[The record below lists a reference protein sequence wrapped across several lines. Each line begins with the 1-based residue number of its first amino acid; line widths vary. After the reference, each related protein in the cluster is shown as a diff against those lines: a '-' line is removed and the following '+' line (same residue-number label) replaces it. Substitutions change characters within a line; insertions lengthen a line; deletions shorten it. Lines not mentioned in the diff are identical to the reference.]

1 MCPKHDSKTLV
12 RNRDRT
18 NTTITNKKY
27 CEFCF
32 EKHKIC
38 REKSSKLTLST
49 KSTTVNYKC
58 QKQKTKKFVPKL

>member
-1 MCPKHDSKTLV
+1 MIRKRLLEIES
-12 RNRDRT
+12 T

-38 REKSSKLTLST
+38 LEKSSKLTLST